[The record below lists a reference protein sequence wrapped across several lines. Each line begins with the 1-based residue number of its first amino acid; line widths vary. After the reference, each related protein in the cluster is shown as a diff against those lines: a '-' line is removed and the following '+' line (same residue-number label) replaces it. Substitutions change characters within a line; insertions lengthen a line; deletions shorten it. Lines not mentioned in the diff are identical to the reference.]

1 MSTVESRF
9 IVPIIGCKTDE
20 PIHQLTSLIQVTYLR
35 SIVRAGVFPNSSLSN
50 MIFFVTRYIA
60 AIPMKRQ
67 VVYSFAAP
75 YTRKTLL
82 ARQLDKCP
90 SL

>member
-1 MSTVESRF
+1 MNSLAGFSTAYHR
-9 IVPIIGCKTDE
+9 
-20 PIHQLTSLIQVTYLR
+20 LILL
-35 SIVRAGVFPNSSLSN
+35 AFVFPKTSLSN
-50 MIFFVTRYIA
+50 MIFFVTRYTAVILV
-60 AIPMKRQ
+60 MRQ

-82 ARQLDKCP
+82 ARQLDKYP